1 MLRSLLPA
9 TVAGPLGAVHLFTYG
24 TLVFPEVMEAVTGRR
39 FESQTAV
46 LRGYRRRMLRDR
58 VYPGIRPAA
67 ADATEGRVY
76 LSIDAAA
83 LACLDDFEG
92 DEYER
97 RRVEVGIDAGTL
109 VAEAYVVRASAREL
123 LTPAGW
129 DPGRFTASQLRAYV
143 ERCRR
148 FRSER
153 TRSTR
158 ARAR

>member
-1 MLRSLLPA
+1 
-9 TVAGPLGAVHLFTYG
+9 VHLFTYG

-39 FESQTAV
+39 FESRTAV
-46 LRGYRRRMLRDR
+46 LRGYRRRMLQGR

-76 LSIDAAA
+76 LEIDAAA

-97 RRVEVGIDAGTL
+97 RRVEVGVQGGTL
-109 VAEAYVVRASAREL
+109 VAEAYVVRGSASGL
-123 LTPAGW
+123 LTEVLW
-129 DPGRFTASQLRAYV
+129 DPGRFTASQLRPYV

-153 TRSTR
+153 TRSSL
-158 ARAR
+158 ARSPAAS